1 MITKSPSGALSPYY
15 YKNGYFH
22 GIHYGSYFDDK
33 EALFSMM
40 EKEEVFIL
48 SSPEKR
54 RILIDF
60 YETNLSKITIEKIV
74 QHIERLRPKIIK
86 IAIASDKK
94 SLWLLQKA
102 LNRAKAIDKGL
113 LYFSTDME
121 DGKTWL
127 VSDGLIN

>member
-1 MITKSPSGALSPYY
+1 
-15 YKNGYFH
+15 
-22 GIHYGSYFDDK
+22 
-33 EALFSMM
+33 MM

-60 YETNLSKITIEKIV
+60 YETNLSNIVMEKIV

-86 IAIASDKK
+86 LAIASDKK
-94 SLWLLQKA
+94 SLRLLRKSM
-102 LNRAKAIDKGL
+102 NRAKAIDKGL

-127 VSDGLIN
+127 VSDNFIN